1 MKKFFVLSVVMFSFL
16 VTGCSVEI
24 DTGSSKITSQ
34 STELEAKSEAIQ
46 DQFNEAMDMATE
58 LEGKNTLTTNDQK
71 RLANQIEDVLSVIT
85 EFKEVNTPLIGKK
98 IKNIAG
104 KNLENREEIL
114 RRIQEKAEEGKATK
128 EDVHKMKK
136 ALSDDVNIKLFN

>member
-34 STELEAKSEAIQ
+34 STELEAKSKAIQ
-46 DQFNEAMDMATE
+46 DHFNEAMDMATE

-71 RLANQIEDVLSVIT
+71 RLANKIEDVLSVIT
-85 EFKEVNTPLIGKK
+85 EFKDVKTPIIGKK
-98 IKNIAG
+98 IKSIAG
-104 KNLENREEIL
+104 KNLKNREEIL
-114 RRIQEKAEEGKATK
+114 TKIQEKAEEGKATK

-136 ALSDDVNIKLFN
+136 ALSDDLNFKLFN